1 MARCIQLAAF
11 FIFTALAQAQ
21 TEAYRFAVVGHI
33 RGGPGNGNIP
43 TEKLERLTDELR
55 SLELDFVVLTGDLV
69 WGDIYPDGEV
79 DGAAIRRDWEALDK
93 LLERVGA
100 PIHRAPGNHDVW
112 DPTTRDI
119 WLERYGPLHRTFE
132 HRGSQFVLLNSC
144 WTPTGATGRT
154 PGMYI
159 RGAPLPSDQ
168 LEFLRTTLEGAR
180 DASHVFVLMHHMLWW
195 EDDAPW
201 WREAHPLLRTAPVR
215 SVIAGDMGPFKFSR
229 LERDG
234 IEYVQ
239 STIDYTD
246 RPPLVMLRNREES
259 RGLLAQLDNYLVV
272 HVDGPRVRHE
282 LRVIEAFESDTY
294 SPQVWREIYEYDKGS
309 LARRVF
315 NRVNTPERAMT
326 WLVRIGLGAAAAG
339 SALTAF
345 VVWIL
350 RRRRSA

>member
-1 MARCIQLAAF
+1 MARCIQLVALLACS
-11 FIFTALAQAQ
+11 ALAQAQ
-21 TEAYRFAVVGHI
+21 SEAWRFAVVGHI

-43 TEKLERLTDELR
+43 TAKLERLTDELR
-55 SLELDFVVLTGDLV
+55 TLELDFVVLTGDCV
-69 WGDIYPDGEV
+69 WGDIYPSGAV
-79 DGAAIRRDWEALDK
+79 DGAAIRRDWEAVDK
-93 LLERVGA
+93 LLERAAA
-100 PIHRAPGNHDVW
+100 PIYRAPGNHDVW

-119 WLERYGPLHRTFE
+119 WLERYGPLHRSFE
-132 HRGSQFVLLNSC
+132 HRGSRFVLLNSC
-144 WTPTGATGRT
+144 WTPTGAAGRT

-159 RGAPLPSDQ
+159 RGAPLPPEQ
-168 LEFLRTTLEGAR
+168 IEFLRATLAQAR
-180 DASHVFVLMHHMLWW
+180 EAQHVFVLLHHMLWW

-201 WREAHPLLRTAPVR
+201 WRDAHPLLREAPVR

-259 RGLLAQLDNYLVV
+259 RGLLAALDNYLLVEI
-272 HVDGPRVRHE
+272 DGPRVRRE
-282 LRVIEAFESDTY
+282 LRVIEAFEGDTH

-309 LARRVF
+309 FARRVF

-326 WLVRIGLGAAAAG
+326 WLVRVGVGAAAAG
-339 SALTAF
+339 SVLTAL
-345 VVWIL
+345 VVWL
-350 RRRRSA
+350 VRRRRSG